1 MTSSVQCFG
10 ADYSDARGKFLEAC
24 ASAMGKVE
32 SIKHPLRG
40 PSGEE
45 LYVDVAMFGNT
56 GANKSLVLISGTHG
70 VEGFCGSG
78 AQVDLLRRGEVA
90 SLPRDVAVLMIH
102 AINPYGFAWIRRTTH
117 ENIDL
122 NRNWIDFSQPL
133 PDNPDYSAMSEALV
147 PHEWDSDSNCKAD
160 ALIAEFALKNGADA
174 FVRAVT
180 RGQYHFPN
188 GLHYGG
194 KAPCWSRVTLSEI
207 YRRYL
212 SNATDVGI
220 IDYHTGLGPWG
231 FADKITTS
239 RRDSAEFR
247 RVAQWYGSGFMSE
260 IDASSSAVS
269 VTGDGLTAVSRLL
282 PDKRITAIA
291 LEVGTIPFDAACVR
305 RSSFTAG

>member
-1 MTSSVQCFG
+1 
-10 ADYSDARGKFLEAC
+10 
-24 ASAMGKVE
+24 
-32 SIKHPLRG
+32 
-40 PSGEE
+40 
-45 LYVDVAMFGNT
+45 
-56 GANKSLVLISGTHG
+56 
-70 VEGFCGSG
+70 
-78 AQVDLLRRGEVA
+78 
-90 SLPRDVAVLMIH
+90 
-102 AINPYGFAWIRRTTH
+102 
-117 ENIDL
+117 
-122 NRNWIDFSQPL
+122 
-133 PDNPDYSAMSEALV
+133 MSEALG

-291 LEVGTIPFDAACVR
+291 LEVGTIPFDAVIASLR
-305 RSSFTAG
+305 ADAWLHAYGDLRSQQAKDIKRQLRDTYYVDTETWRGMVLGQSLSTFRQALAALSI